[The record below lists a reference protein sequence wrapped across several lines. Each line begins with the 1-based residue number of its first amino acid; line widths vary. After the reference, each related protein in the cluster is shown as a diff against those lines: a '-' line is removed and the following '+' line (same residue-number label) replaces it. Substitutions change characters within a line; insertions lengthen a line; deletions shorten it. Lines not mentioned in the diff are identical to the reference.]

1 MPRVT
6 KMITY
11 IHGPVL
17 ALENMA
23 DDRAAAVMAGA
34 FLEYNLAFALRAR
47 MRDMTK
53 SEIESVFDNHGHG
66 ALNTFSQKI
75 WTGYALNLYGLQTRQ
90 DLLILK
96 DIRNEFAHEPEEID
110 FNHHE
115 IEKLCKKLGT
125 PKKLSIL
132 ETKSEE
138 NRPRIRYMDTIHFFA
153 TRFHIF
159 GEKHVQRPGDPP
171 NLDLD

>member
-1 MPRVT
+1 MSRVT
-6 KMITY
+6 KKITY

-23 DDRAAAVMAGA
+23 DDRAAAIMAGA
-34 FLEYNLAFALRAR
+34 FLEYNLGFALRGR
-47 MRDMTK
+47 MRDMT
-53 SEIESVFDNHGHG
+53 SLEIESVFDNHGHG

-75 WTGYALNLYGLQTRQ
+75 WIGYALNLYGLKTRKE
-90 DLLILK
+90 LLILK
-96 DIRNEFAHEPEEID
+96 DVRNRFAHEPEEID
-110 FNHHE
+110 FSHPE
-115 IEKLCKKLGT
+115 IDELCKKLGT

-138 NRPRIRYMDTIHFFA
+138 NRPRVRYMDTVHFFA
-153 TRFHIF
+153 ARFHIL

-171 NLDLD
+171 NLDID